1 MSTEHATNLTNMSE
15 KVIVFGGSGF
25 LGSHVAD
32 QLSDEGYEVYIFDR
46 NKSDYLREDQ
56 TMIIGDITDRN
67 EIRKAVDGMAFVYH
81 FAAIADIKEAQD
93 NPVKTVEINI
103 LSTTYIL
110 DACREYGIKRF
121 LYGSTVYVYSDHGS
135 FYRSSKQ
142 ASELLINNYHDKY
155 DLDYTILRYGSL
167 YGPRANHFNFINNI
181 IRQALL
187 EKKVVRLGDG
197 EEIREY
203 IHVLDAA
210 RASVEILTKN
220 YMNSHVMITGSK
232 SLKIRDMLAMI
243 KEMFSDKIE
252 IEYSDE
258 HMSGHYKMTP
268 YVFKPVVAKKYT
280 LNYYH
285 ELGQGILEQ
294 IYENYEELHKEGKID
309 AIEYTFI
316 FR

>member
-1 MSTEHATNLTNMSE
+1 M
-15 KVIVFGGSGF
+15 
-25 LGSHVAD
+25 GSHVAD
-32 QLSDEGYEVYIFDR
+32 QLSDEGYEVYIFDQK
-46 NKSDYLREDQ
+46 KSKHIREDQ
-56 TMIIGDITDRN
+56 IMIVGDITDR
-67 EIRKAVDGMAFVYH
+67 EAIRKSVDGMSFVYH

-110 DACREYGIKRF
+110 DACREFNVKRF

-167 YGPRANHFNFINNI
+167 YGPRANHFNFINI
-181 IRQALL
+181 MIRQALL
-187 EKKVVRLGDG
+187 DKKVVRLGNG

-203 IHVLDAA
+203 IHVIDAA

-220 YMNSHVMITGSK
+220 YKNSHVMITGSK
-232 SLKIRDMLAMI
+232 SLRIRDLLSMI
-243 KEMFSDKIE
+243 KEMFQDKIE

-258 HMSGHYKMTP
+258 HMSGHYNMTP
-268 YVFKPVVAKKYT
+268 YVFKPVVAKKYI

-294 IYENYEELHKEGKID
+294 IYDNYEELQKEGKID
-309 AIEYTFI
+309 AIEYI
-316 FR
+316 FNFR

>member
-1 MSTEHATNLTNMSE
+1 MGE

-25 LGSHVAD
+25 LGSHVSD
-32 QLSDEGYEVYIFDR
+32 QLSDEGYQVFIFDHV
-46 NKSDYLREDQ
+46 KSKYLRDDQ
-56 TMIIGDITDRN
+56 TMIVGDINDRDA
-67 EIRKAVDGMAFVYH
+67 IRQAVKGMDFVYH

-93 NPVKTVEINI
+93 NPVKTVEINV

-110 DACREYGIKRF
+110 DACREFKIKRF

-203 IHVLDAA
+203 IHVQDAA
-210 RASVEILTKN
+210 RAK
-220 YMNSHVMITGSK
+220 NSHVMITGSK
-232 SLKIRDMLAMI
+232 SLKIRDMLNMI
-243 KEMFSDKIE
+243 KEMFSNKIE

-258 HMSGHYKMTP
+258 HMSGHYNMTP
-268 YVFKPVVAKKYT
+268 YVFKPVVAKKYI

-285 ELGQGILEQ
+285 DLGQGILEQ

-309 AIEYTFI
+309 TIEYYFN

>member
-1 MSTEHATNLTNMSE
+1 MGE

-32 QLSDEGYEVYIFDR
+32 QLSDEGYDVYIFDR
-46 NKSDYLREDQ
+46 RESEYLRDDQ
-56 TMIIGDITDRN
+56 TMIIGDITEQE
-67 EIRKAVDGMAFVYH
+67 EIRKSVKGMDYVYH

-93 NPVKTVEINI
+93 NPVKTVEINV

-110 DACREYGIKRF
+110 DACREFKVKRF
-121 LYGSTVYVYSDHGS
+121 LYGSTVYVYSEHGS

-142 ASELLINNYHDKY
+142 ASELLISNYHDKY
-155 DLDYTILRYGSL
+155 DVDYTILRYGSL

-187 EKKVVRLGDG
+187 DKKIVRLGDG
-197 EEIREY
+197 EELREY

-210 RASVEILTKN
+210 RASVEILTRN
-220 YMNSHVMITGSK
+220 YKNSHVMITGSK
-232 SLKIRDMLAMI
+232 TLKIRDILAMI
-243 KEMFSDKIE
+243 KEMFQDKIE

-258 HMSGHYKMTP
+258 HMSGHYNMTP
-268 YVFKPVVAKKYT
+268 YTFKPIVAKKYI

-309 AIEYTFI
+309 TVKYI
-316 FR
+316 FNF